1 MFINHPNI
9 GLVNIG
15 PVNILINILIN
26 ILVNIGPVNILLN
39 IGPVNTI
46 VSEHRAR
53 GLWPY
58 YSLNIALSSVE
69 KSCLSKLTTL
79 FVSQNYHYFSS
90 Y

>member
-53 GLWPY
+53 G
-58 YSLNIALSSVE
+58 
-69 KSCLSKLTTL
+69 
-79 FVSQNYHYFSS
+79 
-90 Y
+90 

>member
-26 ILVNIGPVNILLN
+26 ILVNIGPVNILINILINILVN

-53 GLWPY
+53 G
-58 YSLNIALSSVE
+58 
-69 KSCLSKLTTL
+69 
-79 FVSQNYHYFSS
+79 
-90 Y
+90 